1 VSRPPSPPRWPS
13 STTREQDKAYR
24 LGAEY
29 RSDRIWA
36 QGQHILVGP
45 DAETGMGFVTRTD
58 IRSTDGLGQ
67 YTFVVFNDEQGE
79 EGRPGYL
86 VNRGLAVKGTWLVR
100 F

>member
-1 VSRPPSPPRWPS
+1 
-13 STTREQDKAYR
+13 
-24 LGAEY
+24 
-29 RSDRIWA
+29 
-36 QGQHILVGP
+36 
-45 DAETGMGFVTRTD
+45 MGFVTRTD